1 MNIYEIPQHIAIIPD
16 GNRRWAKER
25 DYDPWVGHDV
35 GAQIIE
41 DIAKKAR
48 DLGIHCMS
56 FWGSSLENME
66 KRPIR
71 ERRELVKVYEKYF
84 AKLIE
89 SDDIIDDDVQINVIG
104 QWREQ
109 LPQSLVH
116 TLEEGI
122 EKTKHHKKHLL
133 NFFLSYSGD
142 VEMLDTIRDIAEN
155 FDDGSQ
161 ITKETVKQYLSTHAL
176 PSVDY
181 LIRTGGE
188 PHLSTGFLMWD
199 TANAQLFFSEKMF
212 PDFDA
217 QEFTLAVQ
225 EYARRARRLGV

>member
-1 MNIYEIPQHIAIIPD
+1 MNTHNIPQHVAIIPD
-16 GNRRWAKER
+16 GNRRWAKKKGL
-25 DYDPWVGHDV
+25 DPWVGHDV
-35 GAQIIE
+35 GAQMIE

-56 FWGSSLENME
+56 FWGSSLENMQ
-66 KRPIR
+66 KRPLR
-71 ERRELVKVYEKYF
+71 EQRELVKVYEKYF
-84 AKLIE
+84 TKLINSE
-89 SDDIIDDDVQINVIG
+89 DIITDNVQINVIG

-109 LPQSLVH
+109 LPQSLVN

-122 EKTKHHKKHLL
+122 AKTKNHKKHLL

-142 VEMLDTIRDIAEN
+142 VEMLETIRVIAQK
-155 FDDGSQ
+155 FDDGLH
-161 ITKETVKQYLSTHAL
+161 ITKETVKEHLSTHAL
-176 PSVDY
+176 PPVDY

-199 TANAQLFFSEKMF
+199 TANAQLFFAEKMF

-217 QEFTLAVQ
+217 QEFAYAVQ
-225 EYARRARRLGV
+225 EYTRRTRRLGV